1 MLFVFIARKIDKMC
15 YSFLEDGLFY
25 EPVQNRKYLPIF
37 ANLETVLQFF
47 QLQCSRLFRFQHDSV
62 Y

>member
-47 QLQCSRLFRFQHDSV
+47 QLQCSRLFRF
-62 Y
+62 